1 MGSLTVHSKIL
12 KNWKRSHCTGWT
24 VFHTFQCHETERPD
38 QAPREILD
46 GLQQGQWQPPQ
57 TRSGFFFLGG
67 EIPLNSLPRR
77 KLRIRGGK
85 SDYKGAVLDVTLS
98 SLAVLFSVD
107 SGRRK
112 RKTHSLFNSCSLRS
126 WLGQWRDWRQL
137 VWGRGKLA
145 KGKVMEWRS
154 LPPDQIYSMFRW
166 LFTLFCYDARV
177 VFDLSKIAFYSFK

>member
-1 MGSLTVHSKIL
+1 MHRLNCL
-12 KNWKRSHCTGWT
+12 SHVSMSWDG
-24 VFHTFQCHETERPD
+24 ETRPGTTRNTRRASARTAAA
-38 QAPREILD
+38 APNTLR
-46 GLQQGQWQPPQ
+46 
-57 TRSGFFFLGG
+57 FFFLGG

-154 LPPDQIYSMFRW
+154 LPPDQICLGDCLHFFVMMPG
-166 LFTLFCYDARV
+166 LFLTCR
-177 VFDLSKIAFYSFK
+177 K